1 MSPAGTTR
9 QTPSRKLHSSPT
21 PPVVEKNTLMTFFT
35 RHTATPLTGPRLK
48 AARRA
53 GSSEKSI
60 FTKDGIRKGMG
71 KDRNMRMAAAALRMA
86 VTASLWVLTVWDI
99 KTLLHGYSTP
109 EDDPSPEYCPRKSA
123 AIFFHPDCHCRYRIH
138 TGSTLARSRT
148 EARGHHR
155 RWGLAPRPEDER
167 FGRLPPLYAKS
178 VKGEGI

>member
-71 KDRNMRMAAAALRMA
+71 KDRNIRMAAAALRMA
-86 VTASLWVLTVWDI
+86 VTASSRVLTVWDI
-99 KTLLHGYSTP
+99 KNTPSRIEYARRRSIPGVLPAKERGHLLPSRLSLSVPDSHRFNACAVADLGP
-109 EDDPSPEYCPRKSA
+109 LGPSPPVGTC
-123 AIFFHPDCHCRYRIH
+123 
-138 TGSTLARSRT
+138 T
-148 EARGHHR
+148 
-155 RWGLAPRPEDER
+155 
-167 FGRLPPLYAKS
+167 PP
-178 VKGEGI
+178 